1 LSELVD
7 ATHCAERTM
16 FDWLRHG
23 FGIEKPKGRLL
34 SPVSLSTDEF
44 ITACTGSLQKR
55 QALTA
60 AEINELKREFADTIE
75 PARLLRGETF
85 LLEQRLSEVVND
97 AYGLT
102 PDEVAL
108 MWRTAPPRMPFTPA
122 GLQSTDDGI
131 HDEND
136 AEE

>member
-1 LSELVD
+1 MALQSQEEHQSRFPPPREPRPRKHVR
-7 ATHCAERTM
+7 AE
-16 FDWLRHG
+16 D
-23 FGIEKPKGRLL
+23 
-34 SPVSLSTDEF
+34 F
-44 ITACTGSLQKR
+44 IAACTESLPRR

-60 AEINELKREFADTIE
+60 AEIRELKQEHGNTIE
-75 PARLLRGETF
+75 PARQLRGEIF
-85 LLEQRLSEVVND
+85 LLEQRLSDIVNE

-122 GLQSTDDGI
+122 GRQSADDGVA
-131 HDEND
+131 DSND